1 MKVAVQISFALSVT
15 LFLYYGLS
23 CLFAGAMI
31 EDFDRFNLQRFRRLT
46 GFLEVMGA
54 LGLLASYFVP
64 ALVFPA
70 AAGLS
75 LLMLLGFITRLR
87 VRDPLI
93 DAIPAGVLMLLNL
106 FLLVSA
112 LQGVRAGR

>member
-23 CLFAGAMI
+23 CLFAGAMVK
-31 EDFDRFNLQRFRRLT
+31 DFERFNLQQFRRLT
-46 GFLEVMGA
+46 GLLEVMGA
-54 LGLLASYFVP
+54 LGLVGSYFLP
-64 ALVFPA
+64 PLVFPS

-75 LLMLLGFITRLR
+75 LLMLLGVITRLR
-87 VRDPLI
+87 VRDPLT

-112 LQGVRAGR
+112 LWGVRAGR